1 MSKSK
6 KRHSNSSAVVRAK
19 ARDSVL
25 ADKQVRDRA
34 RMDPVA
40 RNLLFINLI
49 FLAAGQMLYTHG
61 MLHYSAHR
69 RPGPPV
75 RRQEAGR
82 QAAAQV
88 KICEKPENHP
98 AEGPEAGL
106 PP

>member
-6 KRHSNSSAVVRAK
+6 KRHSNSRAVVRAR
-19 ARDSVL
+19 ARDSAL

-61 MLHYSAHR
+61 MLPDWASGVVNILGIILLIAALA
-69 RPGPPV
+69 
-75 RRQEAGR
+75 RQFGGKKR
-82 QAAAQV
+82 DD
-88 KICEKPENHP
+88 KLRHK
-98 AEGPEAGL
+98 
-106 PP
+106 

>member
-19 ARDSVL
+19 VRDSAL

-61 MLHYSAHR
+61 MLPDWASGVVNILGIILLIAALA
-69 RPGPPV
+69 
-75 RRQEAGR
+75 RQFGGKKR
-82 QAAAQV
+82 DD
-88 KICEKPENHP
+88 KLRHK
-98 AEGPEAGL
+98 
-106 PP
+106 

>member
-19 ARDSVL
+19 ARDSAL
-25 ADKQVRDRA
+25 ADKQVR
-34 RMDPVA
+34 
-40 RNLLFINLI
+40 
-49 FLAAGQMLYTHG
+49 GQHPG
-61 MLHYSAHR
+61 HYSAHR

-88 KICEKPENHP
+88 KTCEKPENHP
-98 AEGPEAGL
+98 AEGPEAGHPFYL
-106 PP
+106 LC

>member
-6 KRHSNSSAVVRAK
+6 KRHNTSSAAVRAR
-19 ARDSVL
+19 ARDSAL

-61 MLHYSAHR
+61 MLPDWASGVVNILGIILLIAALA
-69 RPGPPV
+69 
-75 RRQEAGR
+75 RQFGGKKR
-82 QAAAQV
+82 DD
-88 KICEKPENHP
+88 KLRHK
-98 AEGPEAGL
+98 
-106 PP
+106 

>member
-6 KRHSNSSAVVRAK
+6 KRHSNSRAVVRAN
-19 ARDSVL
+19 ARDSAL

-61 MLHYSAHR
+61 LLPDWASGVVNILGIILLIAALA
-69 RPGPPV
+69 
-75 RRQEAGR
+75 RQFGGKKR
-82 QAAAQV
+82 DD
-88 KICEKPENHP
+88 KLRHK
-98 AEGPEAGL
+98 
-106 PP
+106 

>member
-6 KRHSNSSAVVRAK
+6 KHHSNSSAVVRAK
-19 ARDSVL
+19 ARDSAL

-61 MLHYSAHR
+61 MLPDWASGVVNILGIILLIAALA
-69 RPGPPV
+69 
-75 RRQEAGR
+75 RQFGGKKHEDKLR
-82 QAAAQV
+82 H
-88 KICEKPENHP
+88 K
-98 AEGPEAGL
+98 
-106 PP
+106 

>member
-19 ARDSVL
+19 ARDSAL
-25 ADKQVRDRA
+25 ADKQVRDA

-61 MLHYSAHR
+61 MLPDWASGVVNILGIILLIAALA
-69 RPGPPV
+69 
-75 RRQEAGR
+75 RQFGGKKR
-82 QAAAQV
+82 DD
-88 KICEKPENHP
+88 KLRHK
-98 AEGPEAGL
+98 
-106 PP
+106 

>member
-19 ARDSVL
+19 ARGSAL

-61 MLHYSAHR
+61 MLPDWASGVVNILGIILLIAALA
-69 RPGPPV
+69 
-75 RRQEAGR
+75 RQFGGKKR
-82 QAAAQV
+82 DD
-88 KICEKPENHP
+88 KLRHK
-98 AEGPEAGL
+98 
-106 PP
+106 

>member
-6 KRHSNSSAVVRAK
+6 KRHSSSSAVVRAK
-19 ARDSVL
+19 ARDSAL

-61 MLHYSAHR
+61 MLPDWASGVVNILGIILLIAALA
-69 RPGPPV
+69 
-75 RRQEAGR
+75 RQFGGKKR
-82 QAAAQV
+82 DD
-88 KICEKPENHP
+88 KLRHK
-98 AEGPEAGL
+98 
-106 PP
+106 

>member
-6 KRHSNSSAVVRAK
+6 KRHSNSGAVVRAK
-19 ARDSVL
+19 ARDSAL

-61 MLHYSAHR
+61 MLPDWASGVVNILGIILLIAALA
-69 RPGPPV
+69 
-75 RRQEAGR
+75 RQFGGKKR
-82 QAAAQV
+82 DD
-88 KICEKPENHP
+88 KLRHK
-98 AEGPEAGL
+98 
-106 PP
+106 